1 MGSLFAKLRQVVD
14 ATARRYALFGLIV
27 TAASYL
33 FLFTLVLVF
42 DVPNVPANFAT
53 LIFGLAMSYLFNRNF
68 VFRHTGRQWA
78 AALRFS
84 VVVAVAYGV
93 NLLVLQVLLTYA
105 PIPDAFA
112 QFLAFSVYTVIAYV
126 GHRVW
131 TFSHGHDDAERAPNA

>member
-1 MGSLFAKLRQVVD
+1 MGSLFEKLKRIVD

-27 TAASYL
+27 TAASYA

-78 AALRFS
+78 AVMRFTI
-84 VVVAVAYGV
+84 VVAVAYGA
-93 NLLVLQVLLTYA
+93 NLLVLQGLLTFTA
-105 PIPDAFA
+105 LPDALA

-131 TFSHGHDDAERAPNA
+131 TFAAGDADAAHDRDA